1 MDTITAIL
9 VDGGFYRK
17 QAKKLF
23 GEKSP
28 SERANELVKYCFR
41 HLKPDYEGE
50 TKRLYRIF
58 YYDCEPSKKTIFNPI
73 TQKSVNLSKTLQYC
87 WTNDFFK
94 ILSEQRKL
102 ALRMG
107 ELSDTNASYNLKPEI
122 TKKLLKGDIKVT
134 DITENDLVLDIQQK
148 GVDMRIGL
156 DIASLAFKKLVN
168 QIVLIA
174 GDSDFVPAAKYAR
187 REGIDFILDPLRH
200 PIKDSLNLHI
210 DGKVTRTGMIGN
222 NTSDKLCIIPKS
234 EIIIHKTKIEV

>member
-23 GEKSP
+23 GEKSS

-41 HLKPDYEGE
+41 HINPDYDGE
-50 TKRLYRIF
+50 IKRLYRIF

-73 TQKSVNLSKTLQYC
+73 TQKSVNLSKTPQYS
-87 WTNDFFK
+87 WTVEFFK

-122 TKKLLKGDIKVT
+122 TKKLLKNEIEVES
-134 DITENDLVLDIQQK
+134 ITENDLILDIQQK

-187 REGIDFILDPLRH
+187 REDIDFILDPLRH

-210 DGKVTRTGMIGN
+210 DGKITRTGIIGN
-222 NTSDKLCIIPKS
+222 NRSDKLCNIPKT
-234 EIIIHKTKIEV
+234 EIAVRKTIVEE